1 MLNEKRCAAALKE
14 AFREG
19 GYRVMFEGGFVSVVA
34 GAWAFRVRTELLPR
48 EALGRIV
55 EHIGVIP
62 GENEAYF
69 CQKGLTGQTTS
80 LDEALAIWDRLKQL
94 AGKAKTPVKRTRINV
109 YGFSAWQEKKNLR
122 IVLIDP
128 TRLQIVDPDY
138 LNQGRCIADDP
149 DTLDHIFF
157 HGWDDELAVICV
169 AKRGEHDSG
178 MDRLDGFPWGGEAA
192 E

>member
-1 MLNEKRCAAALKE
+1 MLNEKRTAAALKD

-19 GYRVMFEGGFVSVVA
+19 GYKVMFEGGFVSVTA
-34 GAWAFRVRTELLPR
+34 GHWAFRVRTELLPR

-69 CQKGLTGQTTS
+69 CQKGLIGQMTS
-80 LDEALAIWDRLKQL
+80 LDETLAIWDRLKLL
-94 AGKAKTPVKRTRINV
+94 AEKAKTPVKRTRIYV

-128 TRLQIVDPDY
+128 AYLQIIDPDF
-138 LNQGRCIADDP
+138 LNQGCCIADDP
-149 DTLDHIFF
+149 ETLDHIFF

-169 AKRGEHDSG
+169 AKRDERDGG
-178 MDRLDGFPWGGEAA
+178 IDRLDGFQWGGEAP